1 MMAVSLAQLLAA
13 WERGLTQAP
22 ARRALTLLNADG
34 DGGTFDALARL
45 SIGER
50 DKRLLCL
57 REQMFGPRLKAIA
70 QCPAC
75 GESLEVDFNVADV
88 RVEPTEPAPGPF
100 TLEHEEYVVAFR
112 LPASLDLASLDE
124 NAATV
129 ENRRRLVELCIL
141 SAFCGGSVISA
152 DELPDETV
160 AAIAAQMAKA
170 DPQAEVVITMQC
182 PACPHQWSAPLD
194 IGAFFWA
201 ELNAW
206 ATRML
211 REVHLL
217 AAAYGWREPDI
228 LALSPRRR
236 QLYLEMLE
244 R

>member
-1 MMAVSLAQLLAA
+1 M
-13 WERGLTQAP
+13 
-22 ARRALTLLNADG
+22 
-34 DGGTFDALARL
+34 LAR
-45 SIGER
+45 
-50 DKRLLCL
+50 
-57 REQMFGPRLKAIA
+57 
-70 QCPAC
+70 
-75 GESLEVDFNVADV
+75 
-88 RVEPTEPAPGPF
+88 
-100 TLEHEEYVVAFR
+100 
-112 LPASLDLASLDE
+112 
-124 NAATV
+124 
-129 ENRRRLVELCIL
+129 
-141 SAFCGGSVISA
+141 
-152 DELPDETV
+152 
-160 AAIAAQMAKA
+160 MAKA
-170 DPQAEVVITMQC
+170 DPQAEVLITMQC

>member
-1 MMAVSLAQLLAA
+1 MMAVSSAQLLAA
-13 WERGLTQAP
+13 WERGLTQP
-22 ARRALTLLNADG
+22 PVRRALTLLNADG
-34 DGGTFDALARL
+34 DGGSLDALARL
-45 SIGER
+45 SVGER

-57 REQMFGPRLKAIA
+57 REQMFGPRLSAIA

-88 RVEPTEPAPGPF
+88 RVEPVEPTHGPF
-100 TLEHEEYVVAFR
+100 TLEHKEYVVAFR

-129 ENRRRLVELCIL
+129 ENRRRLVERCVL
-141 SAFCGGSVISA
+141 SARCGGRVISA
-152 DELPDETV
+152 DELPDEAV
-160 AAIAAQMAKA
+160 GAIAAQMAKA
-170 DPQAEVVITMQC
+170 DPQAEVLITMEC
-182 PACPHQWSAPLD
+182 PACAHRWSALFD
-194 IGAFFWA
+194 IGAFFWT

-206 ATRML
+206 ATRVL

-217 AAAYGWREPDI
+217 AVAYGWREADI
-228 LALSPRRR
+228 LALSPLRR

>member
-1 MMAVSLAQLLAA
+1 MMAVSSAQLLAA
-13 WERGLTQAP
+13 WERGLTQPP

-34 DGGTFDALARL
+34 DGGTFDTLARL

-50 DKRLLCL
+50 DKQLLSL

-88 RVEPTEPAPGPF
+88 RVEPTGPPPGPF
-100 TLEHEEYVVAFR
+100 TLEHEEFVVTFR

-129 ENRRRLVELCIL
+129 ENRRRLVELCVL
-141 SAFCGGSVISA
+141 SAFCHGSVISA

-160 AAIAAQMAKA
+160 MEIAAQMAKA
-170 DPQAEVVITMQC
+170 DPQAEVLITMQC
-182 PACPHQWSAPLD
+182 PTCPHQWIAPLD

-206 ATRML
+206 ATRVL

-217 AAAYGWREPDI
+217 ASAYGWRELDI
-228 LALSPRRR
+228 LALSPTRR

>member
-1 MMAVSLAQLLAA
+1 MMAVSSAQLLAA
-13 WERGLTQAP
+13 WERGLTQPP

-57 REQMFGPRLKAIA
+57 REQMFGPRLQAIA

-75 GESLEVDFNVADV
+75 GESLEVDFNVADA
-88 RVEPTEPAPGPF
+88 RVEPTEPAPEPF
-100 TLEHEEYVVAFR
+100 TLEHEGYVVAFR

-124 NAATV
+124 NAATM
-129 ENRRRLVELCIL
+129 ENRRRLVELCVL
-141 SAFCGGSVISA
+141 SAFCGCSVISA
-152 DELPDETV
+152 DELPEETV

-170 DPQAEVVITMQC
+170 DPQAEVLITMQC

-206 ATRML
+206 ATRVL

-228 LALSPRRR
+228 LALSPTRR

>member
-1 MMAVSLAQLLAA
+1 MMAVYSAQLLEA
-13 WERGLTQAP
+13 WERGMTQSP

-34 DGGTFDALARL
+34 DGASFNALARL
-45 SIGER
+45 TIGER

-57 REQMFGPRLKAIA
+57 HEQMFGPRLSATA

-75 GESLEVDFNVADV
+75 SEGLELDFNVADV
-88 RVEPTEPAPGPF
+88 RVEPVERTPGPI

-112 LPASLDLASLDE
+112 LPASLDLALLDE

-129 ENRRRLVELCIL
+129 ENRRRLVELCVL
-141 SAFCGGSVISA
+141 SAFYGGSVISA

-160 AAIAAQMAKA
+160 RAIAAQMAKA
-170 DPQAEVVITMQC
+170 DPQAEVLITMQC
-182 PACPHQWSAPLD
+182 PACTHHWSEPLD
-194 IGAFFWA
+194 IGAFVWA

-206 ATRML
+206 ATRVL

-228 LALSPRRR
+228 LALSPTRR